1 MTTADALQRGRA
13 SFERRA
19 WGDAFAQLSAADI
32 EAPLAPEDLERL
44 AAAAYLV
51 GRDANSAGIW
61 VRAHHE
67 FLRRNDV
74 ERAAR
79 CAFWLAFELLNK
91 GELARGSGWVARA
104 RRLLADGRH
113 DCVEQ
118 GYLLWTAA
126 FRCIAEGDCA
136 GASAAFGE
144 AGEIGERFGDSDLIA
159 LARHGKGRALIRMGD
174 VREGIALLDEAMVS
188 VEAGEVSPLIVGDV
202 YCSVISGCLEIFD
215 LRRAQEWTA
224 ALSHWCESQ
233 PDLVPYSGECLVR
246 RAEIMLLHGAW
257 ADAVEAARRA
267 CERFVHGHDQAA
279 SGAAFY
285 QQAELHRLRGEFAEA
300 EEAYRQASR
309 WGRKPEPGLAQLR
322 LGQGQ
327 VGAAKRALR
336 RAVDEAAERRTR
348 SRLLPAYVEIMLAA
362 DDIPAARVAA
372 DELAEI
378 AASLD
383 APFLRATSAHARG
396 AVLLAEGDAR
406 AAAAPLRQAWAVWQ
420 ELDAPYEAARVRVLI
435 GLACR
440 ELGDEDSAQMEFDA
454 ARWVFQRLG
463 AAPALARVEELSRV
477 APKPAG
483 ALTAREVQV
492 LRLVAAG
499 MSNRAIAAELAISEK
514 TIARHLSNIFT
525 KLDLSSRAG
534 ATAFAYKHGLV

>member
-1 MTTADALQRGRA
+1 
-13 SFERRA
+13 
-19 WGDAFAQLSAADI
+19 
-32 EAPLAPEDLERL
+32 
-44 AAAAYLV
+44 
-51 GRDANSAGIW
+51 
-61 VRAHHE
+61 
-67 FLRRNDV
+67 
-74 ERAAR
+74 
-79 CAFWLAFELLNK
+79 
-91 GELARGSGWVARA
+91 
-104 RRLLADGRH
+104 
-113 DCVEQ
+113 
-118 GYLLWTAA
+118 
-126 FRCIAEGDCA
+126 
-136 GASAAFGE
+136 
-144 AGEIGERFGDSDLIA
+144 
-159 LARHGKGRALIRMGD
+159 
-174 VREGIALLDEAMVS
+174 
-188 VEAGEVSPLIVGDV
+188 
-202 YCSVISGCLEIFD
+202 
-215 LRRAQEWTA
+215 
-224 ALSHWCESQ
+224 
-233 PDLVPYSGECLVR
+233 VR